1 MKGNKYME
9 KPIIAVTMGDPAGI
23 GPEIVAKSIADKAT
37 FDVARCIVIGDKK
50 VMEKAIKIVG
60 ADLKVN
66 VVESPADGDYSYG
79 VLNMIDLDNI
89 DMSRFEYGKINAM
102 CGQAAFDYIK
112 KSIEITMDKQADAVA
127 TTPIN
132 KESLHAAEVDF
143 IGHTEIFGA
152 LTGTADPL
160 TLFET
165 NGLRVFFLTRHKS
178 LRDMLDDIKKDR
190 IIDYVERC
198 TDALIR
204 LGVKEGT
211 MAVAGLNP
219 HSGEHG
225 LFGWEEVKE
234 IAPAVEELKERGFN
248 VAGPVPADSVF
259 HQAAQGRFNSV
270 LSLYHDQGHIAT
282 KTLDFDRTISITNG
296 MPILRTSVDHG
307 TAFDIAGKGIAGAV
321 SMEEAIRLAAKYAPF
336 FKQ

>member
-1 MKGNKYME
+1 MYME

-37 FDVARCIVIGDKK
+37 YDVARCIVIGDKK
-50 VMEKAIKIVG
+50 VMEKAIEIVG

-89 DMSRFEYGKINAM
+89 DMSMFEYGKINAM

-132 KESLHAAEVDF
+132 KESIHAAEVDF

-160 TLFET
+160 TMFET

-198 TDALIR
+198 TDALRR